1 MSGGTLSLPEMWGFC
16 SYGAW
21 RGHGVTGITWKR
33 GGCSY
38 HDGGQCF
45 AGRMRA
51 EGMAMDLGFI
61 ESRTYDEIAI
71 GDTAGTE
78 HVFTTDDAMAFAS
91 ISGFHAMLNADEL
104 MNRAGGAPPTG
115 PNMWCASLISGL
127 FSMNT
132 PGPGCTLTHVSL
144 SFENR
149 IHVGDRIL
157 VKVRVTAK
165 DDATRKVSYDCEAK
179 NAAGLA
185 IFSGTA
191 QLLAPEKKQ
200 RWSTLPVPQLI
211 VNNPYRHYNGLIARA
226 TAKPPVRTA
235 IVWPCDEV
243 SLGGAMQAQKDRLIV
258 PVLVGAEAKIR
269 KVAEKLGLDLDGVE
283 IVDVAES
290 KMAAV
295 KGVELARKAEVQMLM
310 KGSLHTD
317 ELMSAVVSRDGGMR
331 TGRRISHVFAL
342 DVPSYHKTLFVTDAA
357 INIQP
362 DLETKIDILQNAIN
376 MMHTLEVA
384 DPKVAIL
391 SAVESVNPA
400 IPSTLEAAAL
410 CKMAER
416 GQITGAIVDGPLAFD
431 NAISSEAARIKK
443 IKSPVA
449 GDPDLLMVPNLEAG
463 NILFKEL
470 QYLAGALAAGV
481 VVGAKVPIVLT
492 SRADGELAR
501 MASCALGV
509 LLAKPGPVRG

>member
-1 MSGGTLSLPEMWGFC
+1 
-16 SYGAW
+16 
-21 RGHGVTGITWKR
+21 
-33 GGCSY
+33 
-38 HDGGQCF
+38 
-45 AGRMRA
+45 
-51 EGMAMDLGFI
+51 MDLGFI
-61 ESRTYDEIAI
+61 ESKTYEEIGV
-71 GDTAGTE
+71 GDTAKTE
-78 HVFTTDDAMAFAS
+78 HVLTSEDAMAFAS
-91 ISGFHAMLNADEL
+91 ISGFHSVLRSDEL
-104 MNRAGGAPPTG
+104 IERAGGVPPTG
-115 PNMWCASLISGL
+115 PNMWCASLVSGL
-127 FSMNT
+127 FSMNI
-132 PGPGCTLTHVSL
+132 PGPGCTLTHIAL
-144 SFENR
+144 SFHNR

-157 VKVRVTAK
+157 VRVQVTAK
-165 DDATRKVSYDCEAK
+165 EDATKSIAFDCEAA
-179 NAAGLA
+179 NGAGTP

-191 QLLAPEKKQ
+191 RLLAPHTKL

-211 VNNPYRHYNGLIARA
+211 VNDPYRRYHGLIARA
-226 TAKPPVRTA
+226 TSKPAVKTA

-243 SLGGAMQAQKDRLIV
+243 SLGGAIQAFKDKLIV
-258 PVLVGAEAKIR
+258 PVLVGSETKIRSLAEAMQ
-269 KVAEKLGLDLDGVE
+269 LDLSAIRV
-283 IVDVAES
+283 VDVPDS
-290 KMAAV
+290 RGAAV
-295 KGVELARKAEVQMLM
+295 RAVELARKTEVQMLM

-362 DLETKIDILQNAIN
+362 DLETKIDILQNAID
-376 MMHTLEVA
+376 MMIALEVEN
-384 DPKVAIL
+384 PKVAIL

-400 IPSTLEAAAL
+400 IPSTLDAAAL
-410 CKMAER
+410 CKMADR
-416 GQITGAIVDGPLAFD
+416 GQITGAVVDGPLAFD

-509 LLAKPGPVRG
+509 LLAKPAPILA

>member
-1 MSGGTLSLPEMWGFC
+1 MN
-16 SYGAW
+16 
-21 RGHGVTGITWKR
+21 
-33 GGCSY
+33 
-38 HDGGQCF
+38 
-45 AGRMRA
+45 
-51 EGMAMDLGFI
+51 LGFI
-61 ESRTYDEIAI
+61 ESKTYDEISV

-78 HVFTTDDAMAFAS
+78 HVLTTNDAMAFAS
-91 ISGFHAMLNADEL
+91 ISGFHSVLDSDERIE
-104 MNRAGGAPPTG
+104 RAGGIPPTG

-127 FSMNT
+127 FSMNI
-132 PGPGCTLTHVSL
+132 PGPGCTLTNVSL
-144 SFENR
+144 SFHNR

-157 VKVRVTAK
+157 VKVQVTAK
-165 DDATRKVSYDCEAK
+165 NDSTKEVTFDCEANDGEGK
-179 NAAGLA
+179 Q

-191 QLLAPEKKQ
+191 QVIAPPKKL

-211 VNNPYRHYNGLIARA
+211 VNDSYRHYRGLIARA
-226 TAKPPVRTA
+226 TSKPAVATA

-243 SLGGAMQAQKDRLIV
+243 SLGGAIQAFKDKLID
-258 PVLVGAEAKIR
+258 PVLVGSESKIRSVAEAMQID
-269 KVAEKLGLDLDGVE
+269 LGTVR

-290 KMAAV
+290 RASAIR
-295 KGVELARKAEVQMLM
+295 GVELARKGEVQMLM

-317 ELMSAVVSRDGGMR
+317 ELMSAVVSREGGMR

-362 DLETKIDILQNAIN
+362 DLETKIDILQNAID
-376 MMHTLEVA
+376 MMRTLEVA
-384 DPKVAIL
+384 NPKVAIL
-391 SAVESVNPA
+391 SAVESINGA
-400 IPSTLEAAAL
+400 IPSTLDAAAL
-410 CKMAER
+410 CKMVDR

-431 NAISSEAARIKK
+431 NAISSDAARIKK
-443 IKSPVA
+443 IKSQVA

-509 LLAKPGPVRG
+509 LLAKPAPVLR

>member
-1 MSGGTLSLPEMWGFC
+1 MN
-16 SYGAW
+16 
-21 RGHGVTGITWKR
+21 
-33 GGCSY
+33 
-38 HDGGQCF
+38 
-45 AGRMRA
+45 
-51 EGMAMDLGFI
+51 LGFI
-61 ESRTYDEIAI
+61 ESKKYDEIAV
-71 GDTAGTE
+71 GETAATE
-78 HVFTTDDAMAFAS
+78 HVLTTDDAMAFAS
-91 ISGFHAMLNADEL
+91 ISGFHSVLKSDEL
-104 MNRAGGAPPTG
+104 IARAGGVPPTG

-127 FSMNT
+127 FSMNI
-132 PGPGCTLTHVSL
+132 PGPGCTLKNISL
-144 SFENR
+144 SFHNR

-157 VKVRVTAK
+157 VNVRVTAK
-165 DDATRKVSYDCEAK
+165 EDATKTVNFDCEAS
-179 NAAGLA
+179 NGAGIP

-191 QLLAPEKKQ
+191 QLLAPPTKL

-211 VNNPYRHYNGLIARA
+211 VNDPYRRYHGLIARA
-226 TAKPPVRTA
+226 TSKQPVKTA
-235 IVWPCDEV
+235 VAWPCDEV
-243 SLGGAMQAQKDRLIV
+243 SLGGAIQAFKDKLIV
-258 PVLVGAEAKIR
+258 PALVGSESTIRSLAETMQ
-269 KVAEKLGLDLDGVE
+269 LDLNTIQ
-283 IVDVAES
+283 IVDVGDS
-290 KMAAV
+290 RTAAV
-295 KGVELARKAEVQMLM
+295 RAVEMARKGEAQMLM

-317 ELMSAVVSRDGGMR
+317 ELMSAVVSREGGMR

-362 DLETKIDILQNAIN
+362 DLETKIDILQNAID
-376 MMHTLEVA
+376 MLLKLEVVK
-384 DPKVAIL
+384 PKVAIL

-400 IPSTLEAAAL
+400 IPSTLDAAAL
-410 CKMAER
+410 CKMVDR

-431 NAISSEAARIKK
+431 NAISSDAARIKK

-449 GDPDLLMVPNLEAG
+449 GDVDLLLVPNLEAG

-509 LLAKPGPVRG
+509 LLAKPAPVMD